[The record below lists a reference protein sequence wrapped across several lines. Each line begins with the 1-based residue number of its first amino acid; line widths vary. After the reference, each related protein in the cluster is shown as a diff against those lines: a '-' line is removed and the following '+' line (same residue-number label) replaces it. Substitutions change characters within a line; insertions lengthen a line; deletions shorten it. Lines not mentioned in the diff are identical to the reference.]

1 MLCFSYEHVTVSTDV
16 LCCSY
21 ERVLTVSID
30 VLCCSYEHVTVS
42 TDVTLQ
48 L

>member
-1 MLCFSYEHVTVSTDV
+1 MLCCSYEHVTVSTDV

-21 ERVLTVSID
+21 ERV
-30 VLCCSYEHVTVS
+30 TVS
-42 TDVTLQ
+42 TDVVLQ